1 MARRR
6 EVSCN
11 GSLAVVFPKGFLR
24 LLLTRGDLAYCLSAH
39 GCLAVGSGELG
50 PNVNLGAGGLASHM
64 FLFILS
70 ATGPINYF

>member
-1 MARRR
+1 MARHR
-6 EVSCN
+6 EVSFN
-11 GSLAVVFPKGFLR
+11 GSSAVVFPKGFLC
-24 LLLTRGDLAYCLSAH
+24 LLLTGDLVYRLSVH

-50 PNVNLGAGGLASHM
+50 PNVNLGAGRLASHM